1 MVRQHSVHSPS
12 TLRQCSVEE
21 PSMVHPSSVDKV
33 EKMYTDGWSIE
44 KVLTK
49 FGRRQNGGK
58 TELGGRQSVGKA

>member
-1 MVRQHSVHSPS
+1 
-12 TLRQCSVEE
+12 
-21 PSMVHPSSVDKV
+21 MVHPSSVDKV